1 MTSLQKSVLIFLS
14 ANQTKWETCLSV
26 GHSTVLLTQ
35 TPQKTKKLSQHSNNV
50 PNVEIWH
57 LWHLNSWHKQK
68 KKRTDLYFP
77 VWSSTA
83 FQGKKREHPRLTEL
97 QLRGNP
103 FKASQQFYKK
113 NRFLFVSQCLKKEQ
127 KFWVEKGRKSAQK
140 YILGFFSLSL

>member
-113 NRFLFVSQCLKKEQ
+113 IVFFLSVNALKRSKSFGWKREENQ
-127 KFWVEKGRKSAQK
+127 RENIFWV
-140 YILGFFSLSL
+140 FFLSP